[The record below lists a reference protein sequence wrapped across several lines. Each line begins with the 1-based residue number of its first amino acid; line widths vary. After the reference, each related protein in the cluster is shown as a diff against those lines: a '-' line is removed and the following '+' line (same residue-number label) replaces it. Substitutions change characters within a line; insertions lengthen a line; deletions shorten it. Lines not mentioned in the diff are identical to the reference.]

1 MINYELIHAPS
12 LFDGEA
18 FLLEQT
24 LLINRDNDLI
34 EAVFNPK
41 NREDRKAIST
51 LSPNIPQST
60 ITGIL
65 TPGFIDLQVNGGG
78 GILFN
83 DEPTL
88 DGLKTILNAHLSIGT
103 HALLPT
109 LITPTDEVIMQA
121 LDAIEA
127 GIKANLNGLLG
138 IHLEG
143 PMINPLRKGI
153 HKEENIHIPS
163 EAVLTRL
170 IEANGRFG
178 HILITLAPETV
189 PMVLIKRLT
198 DAGITVFAGHTK
210 ADPDTLNAAK
220 LSGLSGFTH
229 LYNAMP
235 PMESRNPGTL
245 GFAITDETSYAS
257 IIHDGY
263 HIDPIMV
270 KLAIEAKPDGKL
282 FLITDAMATTG
293 SDLKK
298 FILDGKEIYYNK
310 GRLVDHNGT
319 LAGAHLSL
327 ATAVINTHQL
337 GYSLEKSIKMAS
349 LYPAMAIQNTHY
361 GKIKKGYRAA
371 FNRYD
376 EGQFFPL

>member
-34 EAVFNPK
+34 EAIFDTQ
-41 NREDRKAIST
+41 NREDRKTLST

-127 GIKANLNGLLG
+127 GIKTNLNGLLG

-210 ADPDTLNAAK
+210 A
-220 LSGLSGFTH
+220 
-229 LYNAMP
+229 
-235 PMESRNPGTL
+235 
-245 GFAITDETSYAS
+245 
-257 IIHDGY
+257 
-263 HIDPIMV
+263 
-270 KLAIEAKPDGKL
+270 
-282 FLITDAMATTG
+282 
-293 SDLKK
+293 
-298 FILDGKEIYYNK
+298 
-310 GRLVDHNGT
+310 
-319 LAGAHLSL
+319 
-327 ATAVINTHQL
+327 
-337 GYSLEKSIKMAS
+337 
-349 LYPAMAIQNTHY
+349 
-361 GKIKKGYRAA
+361 
-371 FNRYD
+371 
-376 EGQFFPL
+376 